1 MKLYSGLGIE
11 AIQSALLAPARAWD
25 PLLKLVLTA
34 LTIGSGFKGGEFVP
48 LVFMGAA
55 AASALSVWLPGGTG
69 FLAVLGFASGF
80 AGVSRTPL
88 TCTVMVME
96 LFGPG
101 YGPWALIA
109 CLIAKA
115 IARRDPLFREHP

>member
-11 AIQSALLAPARAWD
+11 AIQSALTSPARAWD
-25 PLLKLVLTA
+25 PLLKLALTA
-34 LTIGSGFKGGEFVP
+34 LTLGSGFKGGEFVP
-48 LVFMGAA
+48 LVFMGTAG
-55 AASALSVWLPGGTG
+55 ASALSVWLPGGTG

-80 AGVSRTPL
+80 AGVSRTPMA
-88 TCTVMVME
+88 CTVMAME

-101 YGPWALIA
+101 YGPWVLIA
-109 CLIAKA
+109 CLFAQV